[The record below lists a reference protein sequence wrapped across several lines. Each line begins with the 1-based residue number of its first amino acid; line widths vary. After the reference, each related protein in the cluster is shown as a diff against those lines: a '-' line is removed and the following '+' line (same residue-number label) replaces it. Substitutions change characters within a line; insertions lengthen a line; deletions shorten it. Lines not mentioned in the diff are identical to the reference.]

1 MEMQSV
7 DEKMQ
12 QYFRLMR
19 LRRNFVLS
27 VLVIPTVLIIVL
39 LLVGAE
45 EKYLSIYLPIIIIPI
60 ILFSMFRLLANDI
73 CPWCK
78 SGFFISNMGSF
89 GNGIKLVFRK
99 NCSHCGMPYKST
111 KDQNMDDA

>member
-1 MEMQSV
+1 MEKQPI

-19 LRRNFVLS
+19 LRRDFVLS

-39 LLVGAE
+39 LLVRAE
-45 EKYLSIYLPIIIIPI
+45 EKYLSIYLPISMIPI
-60 ILFSMFRLLANDI
+60 ILFTMFRLLANDI

-78 SGFFISNMGSF
+78 FGFFRSNIGTY
-89 GNGIKLVFRK
+89 GNGTDLIFRK

-111 KDQNMDDA
+111 KDENM

>member
-1 MEMQSV
+1 MEKQSV

-39 LLVGAE
+39 LLVRAE
-45 EKYLSIYLPIIIIPI
+45 EKYLSIYLPISMIPI
-60 ILFSMFRLLANDI
+60 ILFTMFRLLANDI

-78 SGFFISNMGSF
+78 FGFFRSNIGTY
-89 GNGIKLVFRK
+89 GNGIDLIFRK

-111 KDQNMDDA
+111 KDENMDDA